1 MSSKRRNAL
10 LTIDLSLVP
19 PDSEFGRKLV
29 EEREEKPQTD
39 AESTHG
45 GVFGMSGTN
54 TGTSTGEPV
63 AKSPVMT
70 RMAAFRSGAVGSGSV
85 GAATTLGSLSV
96 ATTTPSSSFLTPS
109 TSNLTSAASRPASIF
124 NPGGTTGFGS
134 TTNTTTGGSL
144 FGSTLSKPTTGGLFG
159 SSTSTFG
166 GLGTTQQQQQQQSVV
181 QQQQVVQQYHPFV
194 KACGD
199 PKILGN
205 DNDGMIA
212 KLNQVAASLGVG
224 KAPYKDGNQI
234 QTFTMEGNLFEK
246 FKGIGYNKISE
257 RTDDEGH
264 VTLVLK
270 HPIANL
276 NTEERKDK
284 ILEVIKTILASGPN
298 VEVRY
303 APGTS
308 MRSLPDGFTEIC
320 IIAKEGGF
328 VASAIKL
335 AQALNDTPKLTQ
347 LETQLQV
354 DKARVLPKVG
364 MSKAQRDR
372 YLETVPDGLLMILRS
387 SNCLMSLYL
396 GYDEQIWKQAIRE
409 NPAPKK
415 LLPVPVRGWEALR
428 ERQRAQVG
436 ESKLFNEAIQS
447 LVDRVEFTSNEHA
460 RALISMENIRN
471 RHKTLSYRI
480 IRILLAQ
487 WIAARFSRNVDADE
501 CAIEGRCDTLAQKI
515 NREYQVQFFVDQ
527 FYQILE
533 TKPDKLQESMWTM
546 FDMTMED
553 EHYARKVLTKFV
565 NICCGLFEK
574 SNEQIESLEACRR
587 ALEG

>member
-372 YLETVPDGLLMILRS
+372 YLETVPDG
-387 SNCLMSLYL
+387 
-396 GYDEQIWKQAIRE
+396 YDEQIWKQAIRE

>member
-29 EEREEKPQTD
+29 EEREEKPPTD
-39 AESTHG
+39 AESTYG
-45 GVFGMSGTN
+45 VLIVIGRSTTLGVFGMSGTN

-85 GAATTLGSLSV
+85 GAAPSLGSLSV

-109 TSNLTSAASRPASIF
+109 TSNLTSAASRPPSIF

-166 GLGTTQQQQQQQSVV
+166 GLGSTQQQHQQQQSVV

-303 APGTS
+303 APGSS

-347 LETQLQV
+347 LEAQLQV

-372 YLETVPDGLLMILRS
+372 YLETVPD
-387 SNCLMSLYL
+387 

-501 CAIEGRCDTLAQKI
+501 SAIEGRCDTLAQKI